1 MSRIPVINEISFPRD
16 SRVLAQFREVARPA
30 TASRTRG
37 VCYFQTESVRFP
49 LGPHKIRKLSARY
62 GRVIY
67 AAEIE
72 ADLRVVFYIEGNT
85 VVTVDIGS
93 HDLYR

>member
-1 MSRIPVINEISFPRD
+1 MSRIRVINEISVPRD
-16 SRVLAQFREVARPA
+16 SRVLEKLRKAARAA

-37 VCYFQTESVRFP
+37 VSYLQTEPIDSR
-49 LGPHKIRKLSARY
+49 LGCHKIQKLSARY

-72 ADLRVVFYIEGNT
+72 ANLRVVFYIERNT
-85 VVTVDIGS
+85 VLTVDIGS

>member
-1 MSRIPVINEISFPRD
+1 MKYRFRATRAFWRSFAKLSIQQQRRACEMFVIFKQNPFHPR
-16 SRVLAQFREVARPA
+16 
-30 TASRTRG
+30 
-37 VCYFQTESVRFP
+37 
-49 LGPHKIRKLSARY
+49 LGSHKIQKLSARY

-72 ADLRVVFYIEGNT
+72 ADLRVVFYIESNT

>member
-1 MSRIPVINEISFPRD
+1 MKYRFRATRAFWRSFSKLPLQQQQQHRARKAFAIFKKNPFDPRL
-16 SRVLAQFREVARPA
+16 R
-30 TASRTRG
+30 
-37 VCYFQTESVRFP
+37 C
-49 LGPHKIRKLSARY
+49 HKIQKLSARY

>member
-1 MSRIPVINEISFPRD
+1 LPAQQQRSARNAFAIFKENPFDPRLR
-16 SRVLAQFREVARPA
+16 S
-30 TASRTRG
+30 
-37 VCYFQTESVRFP
+37 
-49 LGPHKIRKLSARY
+49 HKIQKLSARY

-72 ADLRVVFYIEGNT
+72 ADLRVVFYT